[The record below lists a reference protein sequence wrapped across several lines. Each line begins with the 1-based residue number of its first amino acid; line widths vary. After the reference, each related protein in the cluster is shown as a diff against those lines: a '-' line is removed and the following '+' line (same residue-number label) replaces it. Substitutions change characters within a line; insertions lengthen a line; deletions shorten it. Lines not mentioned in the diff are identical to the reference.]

1 MICESDQSLALLLY
15 NCVLPYSGQVKWKSV
30 FWGLH
35 KFIAGDASYPEMSMS
50 EVQFVLR
57 ELGKLVLHPLVVV
70 SLSIPLQRREADGK
84 KKGQQLD
91 TEVHN
96 SSSLNNMNKSQRE
109 FGRAHLL
116 VLYTSLCELITTRYG
131 VQPQLYSPHQH
142 CWLFLRV

>member
-1 MICESDQSLALLLY
+1 MC
-15 NCVLPYSGQVKWKSV
+15 
-30 FWGLH
+30 
-35 KFIAGDASYPEMSMS
+35 

-57 ELGKLVLHPLVVV
+57 ELGKLVLHPLVVA
-70 SLSIPLQRREADGK
+70 SLSIPLQRREADGN

-116 VLYTSLCELITTRYG
+116 VLYTSLCELITTRYRI
-131 VQPQLYSPHQH
+131 QPQLYSPHQH
-142 CWLFLRV
+142 C